1 MNTYDYIKEKI
12 NGMKAQYPS
21 LRDKTD
27 DYIFSA
33 LCIKA
38 NFYKS
43 PALVL
48 HEEDFAEMI
57 ADGRAD
63 GGADILLTDPNS
75 EGSDLVIG
83 QSKFYKTISS
93 EQVINAMYK
102 MADFYNDMTA
112 GHYERFNEQVRS
124 RFHKLYD
131 ELGNELKVHFVFYK
145 THGINLLSLNLRY
158 HINSGKFF
166 NCQWWPNELCASQKR
181 TH

>member
-48 HEEDFAEMI
+48 
-57 ADGRAD
+57 
-63 GGADILLTDPNS
+63 
-75 EGSDLVIG
+75 
-83 QSKFYKTISS
+83 
-93 EQVINAMYK
+93 
-102 MADFYNDMTA
+102 
-112 GHYERFNEQVRS
+112 YE
-124 RFHKLYD
+124 
-131 ELGNELKVHFVFYK
+131 
-145 THGINLLSLNLRY
+145 
-158 HINSGKFF
+158 
-166 NCQWWPNELCASQKR
+166 
-181 TH
+181 